1 MYTTLRK
8 ELSKEAKISGSSPSD
23 NSSGHSDNS
32 YSSSCEGKKRRSTG
46 GELPSSGSN
55 KNNNIS
61 ENRSKKRTKL
71 IFENHSPQ
79 QQQQQQQQQQ
89 PTSNTTGGMKEHEDA
104 ADTLIKSKTSDA
116 SISQP
121 PVVDDKLN
129 GISSALSKKQVCG
142 CLYGEKWDIQKD
154 LFRCFARES
163 QRVKL
168 QRLL

>member
-71 IFENHSPQ
+71 IFENHSL
-79 QQQQQQQQQQ
+79 QQQQ
-89 PTSNTTGGMKEHEDA
+89 PTSNTTGGMKAHEDA

-116 SISQP
+116 FISQP
-121 PVVDDKLN
+121 VDDDKLN
-129 GISSALSKKQVCG
+129 GISSALLKKQVCG
-142 CLYGEKWDIQKD
+142 CLYGEKWDSQKD